1 MDRFELRYADYSLS
15 GDQEAVR
22 GAFHEFFRNECPAE
36 RVRAAEPLGYD
47 EKLWRQ
53 LADMGAAS
61 MGLAEPAGG
70 GGALLVDLLLVAEE
84 AGAALA
90 PVPFI
95 EHAVASR
102 ALAGSPG
109 APAELVAEVASGRR
123 IAALAMEPVG
133 AAGRESGGAA
143 GRESGGAAGRES
155 VRQLVPGGAVARSV
169 LALDGGT
176 LVVVHADQQPALV
189 PNQGSTPLAWWDLAG
204 GRRQE
209 LASGPDAV
217 ARYQVARAEW
227 KLMTAAALVGL
238 TERALGIA
246 VEFAKTRETMG
257 VPIGSLQGVAFP
269 LADVAIGISGARNL
283 IWRAGWMLEHE
294 PPEARRLVP
303 AAFGYAAQVAT
314 HGATVSAHMQ
324 GGLGFT
330 IEADASLYFLRA
342 KGWSLL
348 AGDPAEDVIAVAD
361 ALVADRP
368 AADTLAAAGG

>member
-15 GDQEAVR
+15 SDQEAVR
-22 GAFHEFFRNECPAE
+22 DAFHDFFTSECPTE

-47 EKLWRQ
+47 EKLWRG
-53 LADMGAAS
+53 LTGMGAAS
-61 MGLAEPAGG
+61 MGLPESAGG
-70 GGALLVDLLLVAEE
+70 DGAALVDLLLVAEE

-90 PVPFI
+90 PAPFA
-95 EHAVASR
+95 EHTAASR

-109 APAELVAEVASGRR
+109 APAELVADAACGRR
-123 IAALAMEPVG
+123 TLALAMEP
-133 AAGRESGGAA
+133 ASASG
-143 GRESGGAAGRES
+143 
-155 VRQLVPGGAVARSV
+155 RQLVPGGAVARSV
-169 LALDGGT
+169 LALDGET
-176 LVVVHADQQPALV
+176 LVVAHADEPPPLA

-204 GRRQE
+204 GQV
-209 LASGPDAV
+209 LAEGPDART
-217 ARYQVARAEW
+217 RYQVARAEW
-227 KLMTAAALVGL
+227 KLLIAAGLVGL

-257 VPIGSLQGVAFP
+257 VPIGTLQGVAFP

-294 PPEARRLVP
+294 PAEARRLVP
-303 AAFGYAAQVAT
+303 AAFAYAAQVAT
-314 HGATVSAHMQ
+314 HGATTSAHMQ

-330 IEADASLYFLRA
+330 TEADASLYFLRA

-361 ALVADRP
+361 ALVA
-368 AADTLAAAGG
+368 ASGLT

>member
-15 GDQEAVR
+15 SDQEAVR
-22 GAFHEFFRNECPAE
+22 GAFGEFFTNECPTE

-47 EKLWRQ
+47 ETLWRQ
-53 LADMGAAS
+53 FADMGVAS
-61 MGLAEPAGG
+61 MGLPESAGG
-70 GGALLVDLLLVAEE
+70 DGAALIDLLLVAEE

-90 PVPFI
+90 PVPFA
-95 EHAVASR
+95 EHTAASR

-109 APAELVAEVASGRR
+109 APAELVASVAGGRR
-123 IAALAMEPVG
+123 ILALAMEP
-133 AAGRESGGAA
+133 AAASD
-143 GRESGGAAGRES
+143 
-155 VRQLVPGGAVARSV
+155 RQLVPGGAVARSV
-169 LALDGGT
+169 LALDEET
-176 LVVVHADQQPALV
+176 LVVVHADEPPPLA
-189 PNQGSTPLAWWDLAG
+189 PNQGSTPLAWWDLADG
-204 GRRQE
+204 QRQE
-209 LASGPDAV
+209 VAEGPDAR
-217 ARYQVARAEW
+217 ARYQAARAEW
-227 KLMTAAALVGL
+227 KLLTAAALVGL

-257 VPIGSLQGVAFP
+257 VPIGTLQGVAFP

-294 PPEARRLVP
+294 PSEARRLVP
-303 AAFGYAAQVAT
+303 AAFAYAAQVAT
-314 HGATVSAHMQ
+314 HGATTSAHMQ

-361 ALVADRP
+361 AL
-368 AADTLAAAGG
+368 AAASGLT

>member
-15 GDQEAVR
+15 RDQEAVR
-22 GAFHEFFRNECPAE
+22 DAFREFFANKCPTE

-47 EKLWRQ
+47 EKLWRE
-53 LADMGAAS
+53 LADLGAAA
-61 MGLAEPAGG
+61 MGLPESAGG
-70 GGALLVDLLLVAEE
+70 DGAGLVELLLVAEE

-95 EHAVASR
+95 EHAAASR
-102 ALAGSPG
+102 ALADVPG
-109 APAELVAEVASGRR
+109 APAELVADAAGGRR
-123 IAALAMEPVG
+123 ILALAMEPASAQG
-133 AAGRESGGAA
+133 
-143 GRESGGAAGRES
+143 
-155 VRQLVPGGAVARSV
+155 RQLVPGGAVARSV
-169 LALDGGT
+169 LAMSGST
-176 LVVVHADQQPALV
+176 LVVVHADEPPPLA
-189 PNQGSTPLAWWDLAG
+189 PNQGSTPLAWWDLADSQ
-204 GRRQE
+204 RQE
-209 LASGPDAV
+209 LAEGPDAW

-227 KLMTAAALVGL
+227 KLLTAAALVGL
-238 TERALGIA
+238 TERALGVA

-283 IWRAGWMLEHE
+283 VWRAGWMLEHE
-294 PPEARRLVP
+294 PEEARRLVP
-303 AAFGYAAQVAT
+303 AAFAYAAQVAT
-314 HGATVSAHMQ
+314 HGATTSAHMQ

-361 ALVADRP
+361 ALI
-368 AADTLAAAGG
+368 AASGCGW